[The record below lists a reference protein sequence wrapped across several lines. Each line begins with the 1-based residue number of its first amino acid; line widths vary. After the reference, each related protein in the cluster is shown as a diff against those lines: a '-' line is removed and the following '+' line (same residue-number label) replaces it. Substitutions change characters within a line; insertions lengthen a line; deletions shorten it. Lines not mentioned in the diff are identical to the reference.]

1 MLLYSRM
8 QKKPRRLQ
16 SINTTK
22 KQEAEASSGFRFL
35 LFHVELCHL
44 YHLHELV
51 VSVDSVLHKRSHALE
66 TSLLVGP
73 DCSLI
78 EGEHI
83 ETFASPLQLDMRQHA
98 FGEGSQS
105 IDIIQVKPLQHQLFH
120 TRCLIFFYLLDN
132 HVSGANDLVISRG

>member
-8 QKKPRRLQ
+8 QKKPCRLHP
-16 SINTTK
+16 INTTK

-35 LFHVELCHL
+35 LFHVELCHPH
-44 YHLHELV
+44 HLHELV

-78 EGEHI
+78 KGEHK
-83 ETFASPLQLDMRQHA
+83 EAFASPLLLDMRQHA

-120 TRCLIFFYLLDN
+120 TRCLVFFYLLDN